1 MTERTWMHG
10 GLIAA
15 TLAVG
20 ACGGTGESGIR
31 HRQVTD
37 ALYSVMEADRRA
49 YTERIVQRLANEE
62 KVIEASEHWK
72 DDRALALPA
81 QMFRF
86 GAERVAERDAGF
98 RYALISPWPINA
110 QNAARTEAEEA
121 GIAALADNP
130 DEPYYTTET
139 LAGVEYFTAL
149 YPDRAVSAA
158 CVDCHN
164 DHPDSPRDDFEKGDV
179 MGAVVIRL
187 PVSRWGG

>member
-1 MTERTWMHG
+1 MTGRMGKSGW
-10 GLIAA
+10 LV
-15 TLAVG
+15 AVMLVLG
-20 ACGGTGESGIR
+20 ACGGGEDGIR

-37 ALYSVMEADRRA
+37 ALYAVMEADRQA

-62 KVIEASEHWK
+62 KVIGASEHWK

-86 GAERVAERDAGF
+86 GSERVAEKDAGF
-98 RYALISPWPINA
+98 RYALISPWPINT
-110 QNAARTEAEEA
+110 QNAARTEAEKSGIEA
-121 GIAALADNP
+121 LGEDPETPFYA
-130 DEPYYTTET
+130 TET
-139 LAGVEYFTAL
+139 LAGVDYFTAL

-164 DHPDSPRDDFEKGDV
+164 GHPDSPRDDFEKGDV

-187 PVSRWGG
+187 PLDRWGG